1 MEEVLPGRT
10 VEQPWQDFSL
20 IEKALALSAQL
31 HRNQFRKARNVPYL
45 AHLWSVAALV
55 LEHGGDDHQVAA
67 ALLHDAAEDQG
78 GEPVLGRIATELDE
92 DVAQL
97 VRHLSDSLA
106 DTTTGEGKQGW
117 EARKRGYIESLATAD
132 DRVLLVSA
140 CDKLH
145 NLRSLLSDHREL
157 GESVWTHFTYADP
170 EVHFWYYGSLID
182 AFRGR
187 IPRPLQEELDETL
200 HRLQAR
206 VHPTAAAPH
215 PTSTAASPEAGVSA
229 P

>member
-10 VEQPWQDFSL
+10 AEQPWQDFSL
-20 IEKALALSAQL
+20 IEKALTLSAEL
-31 HRNQFRKARNVPYL
+31 HRNQFRKARNVPYV

-55 LEHGGDDHQVAA
+55 LEHGGDDRQVAA

-78 GEPVLGRIATELDE
+78 GEPVLQRIATELHE
-92 DVAQL
+92 DVARL

-106 DTTTGEGKQGW
+106 DTTTGEEKEGW
-117 EARKRGYIESLATAD
+117 DARKRAYIASLAEAD

-157 GESVWTHFTYADP
+157 GESVWSHFTYADP
-170 EVHFWYYGSLID
+170 EVHYWYYGSLID

-187 IPRPLQEELDETL
+187 IPEPLAQELEETL
-200 HRLQAR
+200 DRLR
-206 VHPTAAAPH
+206 NR
-215 PTSTAASPEAGVSA
+215 GGGLD
-229 P
+229 

>member
-10 VEQPWQDFSL
+10 AEQPWQDFSL
-20 IEKALALSAQL
+20 IERALALSAEL
-31 HRNQFRKARNVPYL
+31 HRNQFRKARNVPYV

-78 GEPVLGRIATELDE
+78 GEPVLARIAAELDD
-92 DVAQL
+92 DVATL

-106 DTTTGEGKQGW
+106 DTIAGEEKQSW
-117 EARKRGYIESLATAD
+117 DERKRNYIASLAKVD

-145 NLRSLLSDHREL
+145 NLRSLLSDRREL
-157 GESVWTHFTYADP
+157 GESVWTHFTHSDP
-170 EVHFWYYGSLID
+170 SVHFWYYGSLLD
-182 AFRGR
+182 AFQGR
-187 IPRPLQEELDETL
+187 IPDALEKELEETL
-200 HRLQAR
+200 ERLR
-206 VHPTAAAPH
+206 
-215 PTSTAASPEAGVSA
+215 AG
-229 P
+229 